1 LKSAAPPHPT
11 LHEPTRSVQMTEY
24 SDGNYISN
32 NHCVENTPTIE
43 EKHDDDTNL
52 LLKHMTNR
60 KLLSNTGVRNIG
72 EPNNHKSPV
81 NNPDDGIVLNGIT
94 YYKG

>member
-1 LKSAAPPHPT
+1 
-11 LHEPTRSVQMTEY
+11 MTEY

-52 LLKHMTNR
+52 LLNHMTNH
-60 KLLSNTGVRNIG
+60 KLLSNTAIQKVFSSNTGVWKIR
-72 EPNNHKSPV
+72 EPNNHKSPA
-81 NNPDDGIVLNGIT
+81 NNPDDCIVLNGIT